1 MWDADRV
8 VDDNRAGG
16 TVTMI
21 ITCGSGSLPHSLP
34 TQAHCVQQRRPGRFF
49 ERILNELLPRRK
61 PMRRDPWKLY
71 FSKQKCQGLLEVYDQ
86 ELLGSRIIIIIMIW
100 RTNV

>member
-21 ITCGSGSLPHSLP
+21 ITCGSGSLPHSLS
-34 TQAHCVQQRRPGRFF
+34 QKAHSGQQSRPCRFCQ
-49 ERILNELLPRRK
+49 RNLNQLLPRRK

-71 FSKQKCQGLLEVYDQ
+71 FSKQKCQGLLELYDQ
-86 ELLGSRIIIIIMIW
+86 ELLGSRIIIIIMIR